1 MRIQA
6 ATVIVSFVLLSIL
19 AYCTYSYAV
28 PRIRSGGGG
37 GSGGSGTV
45 DDDVTVNSTA
55 VDTTAN
61 LKDTATV
68 TWALVDGGAG
78 GPDDAQAT
86 AIDLTCTDCL
96 GTTEIADSYVLNTG
110 DTMTGNLTIG
120 NGVSA
125 GTLSFLEG
133 SGGGTNVKAF
143 ASPATITADTTC
155 TFEDDAN

>member
-68 TWALVDGGAG
+68 TWAVVDGGAG

-86 AIDLTCTDCL
+86 AVDLTCTNCIGD
-96 GTTEIADSYVLNTG
+96 TEIT
-110 DTMTGNLTIG
+110 TH
-120 NGVSA
+120 A
-125 GTLSFLEG
+125 GTSLAADLEEEVTEG
-133 SGGGTNVKAF
+133 SLADN
-143 ASPATITADTTC
+143 TIVTADIKDG
-155 TFEDDAN
+155 EVGAGA